1 MPGMF
6 IDDDCDNHASGRD
19 GSFDRTLWRR
29 CLDDAALATTAVHIS
44 APFLESAQASRG
56 WTIMIRQV
64 LSSAPRWR
72 GGGGGGDRGPSFAAR
87 QEVWQKESWEHL
99 NEATI
104 NRL

>member
-6 IDDDCDNHASGRD
+6 IDDDCDNHAFGRD
-19 GSFDRTLWRR
+19 GSFDQVLWRR

-44 APFLESAQASRG
+44 APFLESAHASRG

-64 LSSAPRWR
+64 LSSAPRR
-72 GGGGGGDRGPSFAAR
+72 RGGDRGPSFAAR